1 MKNPFILI
9 SDSGFEY
16 TDGRCSINRVP
27 IAKLP
32 LYGVDDEIEGKT
44 VSQIFSTGIIAED
57 IRKNADALGISVGSI
72 SNRGLVYELI
82 KKISQDNEAAIE
94 TVRKYGRRLGLIFL
108 TLKTGEN
115 ENRLARTD
123 WNDDCWN
130 YWRNVKHVLLVGGL
144 TSGVFGA
151 ILKAEALSVFEKAGV
166 EPYDFQL
173 FDNAAYVG
181 LMGCASQIKGKD
193 GTFIVFDFG
202 QTSLKRG
209 VVQKQCGEIIK
220 TTMLESFPSEF
231 MSHIKPGEPNVY
243 EQAVKLNFYLTKCIC
258 DTVKNVERKQSVGS
272 EIIISIA
279 NYICGGNLYAD
290 RGGYAKL
297 ACLCK
302 NYGEYLE
309 NELSGQLRRSLSVRL
324 IHDATAAALYFADCS
339 DSVCITLG
347 TAFGV
352 GFPEIKP

>member
-9 SDSGFEY
+9 SDSGCEY
-16 TDGRCSINRVP
+16 TDGSCSINRVP
-27 IAKLP
+27 LAKLP
-32 LYGVDDEIEGKT
+32 LYGVEDEIEGKT

-57 IRKNADALGISVGSI
+57 IRKNAEALGVSGGNT
-72 SNRGLVYELI
+72 SNRELVYELM
-82 KKISQDNEAAIE
+82 KKLSDGNEAALE
-94 TVRKYGRRLGLIFL
+94 MVRKYGRRLGLIFL
-108 TLKTGEN
+108 TLKTGER

-123 WNDDCWN
+123 WSDDCWS
-130 YWRNVKHVLLVGGL
+130 YWRNVKRILLVGGL

-151 ILKAEALSVFEKAGV
+151 ILKSEALSVFEKAGI

-181 LMGCASQIKGKD
+181 LMGCASQIKESD

-209 VVQKQCGEIIK
+209 VVEKQGGEIVK

-231 MSHIKPGEPNVY
+231 MSHLKPNEPNAR
-243 EQAVKLNFYLTKCIC
+243 EQAIKLNAYLTKYIC
-258 DTVKNVERKQSVGS
+258 DTVKSVERKQGVGG

-279 NYICGGNLYAD
+279 NYVCGGRLYTD

-297 ACLCK
+297 ACLCE

-309 NELSGQLRRSLSVRL
+309 NELSGQLRRELDVRI
-324 IHDATAAALYFADCS
+324 IHDATAAALYFADYES
-339 DSVCITLG
+339 SVCITLG